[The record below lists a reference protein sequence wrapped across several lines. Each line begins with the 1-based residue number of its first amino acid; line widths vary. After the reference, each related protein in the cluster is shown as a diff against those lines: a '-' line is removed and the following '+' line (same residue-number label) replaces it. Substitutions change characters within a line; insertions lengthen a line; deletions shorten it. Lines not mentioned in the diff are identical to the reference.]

1 MSLISN
7 VFIIFVLAAVLCY
20 YLAPMKIRWVI
31 LLIFSYIYYLAGG
44 VRYLFFIIYSTIV
57 VFLFGLAIDRLQKKN
72 ASAKVLKRVITV
84 GVILS
89 FLLLGIV
96 KYLGFFTNMLNN
108 TFGTNIPGF
117 AILFPLGISF
127 YTFQSVGY
135 LLDVYWKKAEA
146 EKNIFRF
153 ALFIS
158 FFPQLMQGPIGNY
171 NRLAPQLI
179 TPHALSK
186 ENIIRGLS
194 RIIWG
199 YAKKMIIADWAG
211 IFADAIWDDP
221 DRYNGIV
228 LFGLV
233 FYGIQL
239 YADFSGGIDVVIG
252 IGNLFGIQMDENFNM
267 PYLATSMA
275 DFWKRWHIT
284 LGEWM
289 MNYVFYPIT
298 LSGWMTKFS
307 GWSRKT
313 FGKKTGRVV
322 PIALADFIVFFLVG
336 IWHGASW
343 KYVMYGLIN
352 GGIIGFSELMGNNYR
367 KWKKALNISGKEKW
381 YHIFQII
388 RTYIIVN
395 LRWFYDRSET
405 VTEGNYLVKQAFTH
419 FNFSQIFDIAAGRG
433 GTEYVPVA
441 LLIIIVGCIVM
452 VTVGV
457 LKERGI
463 NLQDKLASMPLPAA
477 TAVYIVLFLII
488 GMLGSTAIPKGFI
501 YAQF

>member
-7 VFIIFVLAAVLCY
+7 AFIIFVIAAVVCY
-20 YLAPMKIRWVI
+20 YLTPERIRWVI

-44 VRYLFFIIYSTIV
+44 VRYLFFILYSTTV
-57 VFLFGLAIDRLQKKN
+57 VYFFGIAIDRLQKKN
-72 ASAKVLKRVITV
+72 ASARVQKRVITI
-84 GVILS
+84 GVTLS
-89 FLLLGIV
+89 FLLLCIV
-96 KYLGFFTNMLNN
+96 KYLRFFTDILNMA
-108 TFGTNIPGF
+108 FGVNIPGF

-146 EKNIFRF
+146 EKNFFRF

-158 FFPQLMQGPIGNY
+158 FFPQLLQGPIGNY
-171 NRLAPQLI
+171 NRLAPQLF
-179 TPHALSK
+179 TPHPFSQK
-186 ENIIRGLS
+186 SMIRGLS

-252 IGNLFGIQMDENFNM
+252 IGNLFGIQMDENFRQ

-298 LSGWMTKFS
+298 LSGWMTKFA

-313 FGKKTGRVV
+313 FGRKTGRVV
-322 PIALADFIVFFLVG
+322 PIALADFIVFFMVG

-343 KYVMYGLIN
+343 KYVVYGFVN
-352 GGIIGFSELMGNNYR
+352 GGIIAFSELMGNNYR
-367 KWKKALNISGKEKW
+367 KWKKALHISGKESW

-388 RTYIIVN
+388 RTYVIVN
-395 LRWFYDRSET
+395 LRWFYDRSDT
-405 VTEGNYLVKQAFTH
+405 VSEGNYLVKQAFSH
-419 FNFSQIFDIAAGRG
+419 FNCTQICDIVAGRG
-433 GTEYVPVA
+433 GTEDVPMA
-441 LLIIIVGCIVM
+441 LLIIVFGCIIM

-457 LKERGI
+457 LKEHGVD
-463 NLQDKLASMPLPAA
+463 LQDKLVSLPVPVA
-477 TAVYIVLFLII
+477 TAIHIALFLMI